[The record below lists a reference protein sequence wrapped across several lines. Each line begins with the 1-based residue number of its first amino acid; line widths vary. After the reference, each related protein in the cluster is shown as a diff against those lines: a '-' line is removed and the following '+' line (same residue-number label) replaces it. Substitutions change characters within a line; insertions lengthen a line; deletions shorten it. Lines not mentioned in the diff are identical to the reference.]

1 VAAPSASTVRRRRVV
16 ALVVLA
22 VCAAVAGAVL
32 LLAGEDAEPVRYV
45 DGDSVAGRCDDSR
58 TADEAASPET
68 PWCTLDRAA
77 ELASGG
83 ETVLV
88 REGTYPE
95 TVIDGEQTDG
105 TVTFKPAGE
114 EQPVLEGISI
124 AQSTGFRFEGFR
136 IADQTVLERVA
147 RIALVGNDVTPH
159 GVLVEG
165 GQALLFEDNGFHD
178 LTMELDPETGRCVPP
193 RCGYG
198 IRITNATAL
207 TIRDNLFSGVPGDGI
222 QSGTASDY
230 LIEGNEFERI
240 SAFVDPAEHS
250 DSIQLYRGSTGVRI
264 RDNLFRGTRGP
275 LLGPATGA
283 EESHE
288 ALFIA
293 NNTIVRQTDWGLK
306 VHDAPGMVLANN
318 TVWDTTSGVVIGDTP
333 EVTAATA
340 DVRAYNNII
349 DQLTAEPAFFAL
361 EDHNLIGSGYR
372 HGPHDLTGQP
382 RFVDAAQFD
391 YGLDASSPAIDA
403 GTATEA
409 PPQDRLGSAR
419 FDAPDVPNTG
429 AGEPP
434 YVDLGSLEF
443 SG

>member
-1 VAAPSASTVRRRRVV
+1 MAPPSASAVRRRRVAAV
-16 ALVVLA
+16 VVLA
-22 VCAAVAGAVL
+22 AAAIAAAVL
-32 LLAGEDAEPVRYV
+32 LLGGGDEEIVRYV

-58 TADEAASPET
+58 SAEEAASPET
-68 PWCTLDRAA
+68 PWCSLGRAA
-77 ELASGG
+77 ELTAGG
-83 ETVLV
+83 ETVRV

-95 TVIDGEQTDG
+95 TAIEGSEKDG
-105 TVTFKPAGE
+105 TVTFEPAGE
-114 EQPVLEGISI
+114 ERPELEGIAI
-124 AQSTGFRFEGFR
+124 TASTGFRFEGFR
-136 IADQTVLERVA
+136 ISDQTVLERAA

-165 GQALLFEDNGFHD
+165 GQALLFEGNDFHD
-178 LTMELDPETGRCVPP
+178 LTMDLDRETGRCVPP

-198 IRITNATAL
+198 IRITNGADI
-207 TIRDNLFSGVPGDGI
+207 TIRDNLFRAIPGDGI
-222 QSGTASDY
+222 QSGTARDY

-264 RDNLFRGTRGP
+264 RDNFFHGTRGP
-275 LLGPATGA
+275 LLGPASGA

-288 ALFIA
+288 GLVVA

-333 EVTAATA
+333 AVTAATT

-349 DQLTAEPAFFAL
+349 DQLTAEPGFFAL
-361 EDHNLIGSGYR
+361 EDHNLIGAGLR
-372 HGPHDLTGQP
+372 GGDHDVSGQP
-382 RFVDAAQFD
+382 LFRDAAGLD
-391 YGLDASSPAIDA
+391 YGLEASSPAIDA
-403 GTATEA
+403 GTATDA
-409 PPQDRLGSAR
+409 PAQDRLGSAR
-419 FDAPDVPNTG
+419 FDAPEVPNTG

-434 YVDLGSLEF
+434 YFDLGSLEF
-443 SG
+443 RE